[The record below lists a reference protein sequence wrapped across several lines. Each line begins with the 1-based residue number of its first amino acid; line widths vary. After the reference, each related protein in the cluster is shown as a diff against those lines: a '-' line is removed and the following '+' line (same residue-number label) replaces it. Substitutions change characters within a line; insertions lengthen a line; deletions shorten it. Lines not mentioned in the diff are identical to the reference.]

1 MPTDSASALKKTNQ
15 ELKAQINVPF
25 GEIENLKLQLGV
37 NANDVS
43 TAAAIAATITTAAAA
58 ELTNLPQTSTATSSL
73 FKLVQSQSSSG

>member
-1 MPTDSASALKKTNQ
+1 MPSNSTSALKKTNQ
-15 ELKAQINVPF
+15 ELKAQINVLF

-43 TAAAIAATITTAAAA
+43 TAAAIAATITAAAAA

-73 FKLVQSQSSSG
+73 FKLVQRQSSSG